1 MCVCVSVC
9 MCVCVCVCVGRR
21 GGERRGRGEVER
33 GGGEGLVIKLKKL
46 PKLNLR
52 GYWSQALINSTI
64 FATFRLLFVL
74 LCYNL
79 A

>member
-1 MCVCVSVC
+1 MCVCLCV
-9 MCVCVCVCVGRR
+9 CVCVCVCVGWGG
-21 GGERRGRGEVER
+21 GGEGRWREEGER